1 MEASSRNSVEIRRF
15 AWSFFNRSEPGLEI
29 KLSDWGE
36 MDYFESALQIEML
49 ASVSIARAATPRK
62 WYVCAMLVAGVSIIV
77 ELAVGVL
84 ARQPEPAMW
93 IAVAAAGLL
102 VFAFVVLDR
111 SKHVRFEIEDGRLF
125 VRGDIFC
132 WRFPLSSMNLGPSVV
147 LDLTQWPDFKP
158 RRKIIGTSLP
168 GYQSGEFLLRNGR
181 RAIVFLSDLHR
192 VLCILMNDGKFL
204 LLSCREPEALLE
216 LLVAEKRA

>member
-1 MEASSRNSVEIRRF
+1 
-15 AWSFFNRSEPGLEI
+15 
-29 KLSDWGE
+29 
-36 MDYFESALQIEML
+36 ML
-49 ASVSIARAATPRK
+49 GSVSIARAATPRK
-62 WYVCAMLVAGVSIIV
+62 WYLCALLVAGASVIIQ
-77 ELAVGVL
+77 LAVGVL
-84 ARQPEPAMW
+84 AHQPKQALW
-93 IAVAAAGLL
+93 IAAVAAGLL
-102 VFAFVVLDR
+102 VFAFLVLDR
-111 SKHVRFEIEDGRLF
+111 SKHVRFEIADGRLF

-132 WRFPLSSMNLGPSVV
+132 WRFPLSAMNLGPSVV

-168 GYQSGEFLLRNGR
+168 GYQSGEFMLQNGR

-204 LLSCREPEALLE
+204 LLSCADPDKLLA

>member
-1 MEASSRNSVEIRRF
+1 
-15 AWSFFNRSEPGLEI
+15 
-29 KLSDWGE
+29 
-36 MDYFESALQIEML
+36 ML

-62 WYVCAMLVAGVSIIV
+62 WYLCAGFVVGVCFVI

-84 ARQPEPAMW
+84 ARQPEQALW
-93 IAVAAAGLL
+93 IAGVASGLL

-111 SKHVRFEIEDGRLF
+111 SKHVRFEIADGRLF

-181 RAIVFLSDLHR
+181 RAVVFLSDIHR

-204 LLSCREPEALLE
+204 LLSCADPEGLLA

>member
-1 MEASSRNSVEIRRF
+1 
-15 AWSFFNRSEPGLEI
+15 
-29 KLSDWGE
+29 
-36 MDYFESALQIEML
+36 ML

-62 WYVCAMLVAGVSIIV
+62 WYLCGLLVVGVSIHPIGGRL
-77 ELAVGVL
+77 LAHQPNRALIAGV
-84 ARQPEPAMW
+84 
-93 IAVAAAGLL
+93 AAGLL
-102 VFAFVVLDR
+102 VFAFLVLDR
-111 SKHVRFEIEDGRLF
+111 SKHVRFEIADGRLF

-132 WRFPLSSMNLGPSVV
+132 WRFPLSAMNLGPSVV

-168 GYQSGEFLLRNGR
+168 GYQCGEFMLQNGR

-192 VLCILMNDGKFL
+192 VLCILMDDGKFL
-204 LLSCREPEALLE
+204 LLSCADPEGLLA

>member
-1 MEASSRNSVEIRRF
+1 
-15 AWSFFNRSEPGLEI
+15 
-29 KLSDWGE
+29 
-36 MDYFESALQIEML
+36 ML

-62 WYVCAMLVAGVSIIV
+62 WYVCAVLVAAVSVVV
-77 ELAVGVL
+77 ELAIGVL
-84 ARQPEPAMW
+84 AGQPEQALW
-93 IAVAAAGLL
+93 VAAVAAGLL
-102 VFAFVVLDR
+102 VFAFLVLDR
-111 SKHVRFEIEDGRLF
+111 SKHVRFEIADGRLF

-147 LDLTQWPDFKP
+147 LDLTQWPDFRP

-168 GYQSGEFLLRNGR
+168 GYQSGEFMLQNGR

-204 LLSCREPEALLE
+204 LLSCQEPEALLE